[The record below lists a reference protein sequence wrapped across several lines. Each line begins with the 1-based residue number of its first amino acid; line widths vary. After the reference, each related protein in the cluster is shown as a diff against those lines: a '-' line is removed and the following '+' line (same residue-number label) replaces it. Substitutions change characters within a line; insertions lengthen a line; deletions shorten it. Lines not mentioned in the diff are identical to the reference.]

1 MEQNRFFKVMRN
13 SSSYSNINGIENSKG
28 ENMSFEKINDQPGI
42 GQLQIRDNNYIKKYM
57 FSDHPIINEMRTRKK
72 KRETLKKRLEQF
84 LTQHRIKKQT
94 TKASKS
100 KKKQKK
106 AKRKVNKKQTEKQKE
121 KQKENRKQN
130 LKIIIS
136 YKQLL

>member
-1 MEQNRFFKVMRN
+1 MEQNKFLKIM
-13 SSSYSNINGIENSKG
+13 STSASYNNINGIENSKG
-28 ENMSFEKINDQPGI
+28 ENMSFEKINDQPGM
-42 GQLQIRDNNYIKKYM
+42 GQLQIRDNNYIKKYT
-57 FSDHPIINEMRTRKK
+57 FSDNPIINEMRTRKK

>member
-28 ENMSFEKINDQPGI
+28 KNMSFEKINDQPGI

-84 LTQHRIKKQT
+84 LTQHRSKKRNK
-94 TKASKS
+94 TKRKA
-100 KKKQKK
+100 KKQKK
-106 AKRKVNKKQTEKQKE
+106 ILKKNKSNKKKKRKKPKKKK
-121 KQKENRKQN
+121 
-130 LKIIIS
+130 
-136 YKQLL
+136 